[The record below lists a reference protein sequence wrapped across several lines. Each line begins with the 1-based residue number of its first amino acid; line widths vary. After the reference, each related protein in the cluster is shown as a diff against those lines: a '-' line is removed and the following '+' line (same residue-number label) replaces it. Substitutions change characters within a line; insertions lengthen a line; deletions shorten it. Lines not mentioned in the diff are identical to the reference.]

1 MIHRETDELAFSIT
15 IGIHENI
22 QPLDSIILHPDIL
35 NTSSSSN
42 IAIERAIRDFVNYK
56 VNLASI
62 LGLFEN
68 VVVILD
74 RNHIERFV
82 NEFEKN
88 QFNLKL
94 KDWEKIINVIIFSI
108 IRYVDV
114 DN

>member
-1 MIHRETDELAFSIT
+1 
-15 IGIHENI
+15 
-22 QPLDSIILHPDIL
+22 LHPDIL

-42 IAIERAIRDFVNYK
+42 VAIERAIRDFVNYK

-74 RNHIERFV
+74 RNHIERFE
-82 NEFEKN
+82 NEFEKT

-114 DN
+114 DD